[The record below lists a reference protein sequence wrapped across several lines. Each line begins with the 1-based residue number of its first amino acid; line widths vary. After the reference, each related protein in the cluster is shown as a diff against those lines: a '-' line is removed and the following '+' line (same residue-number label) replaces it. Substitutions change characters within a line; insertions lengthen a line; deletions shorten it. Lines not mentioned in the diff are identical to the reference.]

1 MRQLLV
7 CVPDRDAGDVNL
19 LLLWQPLSANRDYA
33 TQALDAVMDVD
44 NPFFALQHFIG
55 KVTYVDSGEFDR
67 FFSDPDY

>member
-1 MRQLLV
+1 
-7 CVPDRDAGDVNL
+7 
-19 LLLWQPLSANRDYA
+19 
-33 TQALDAVMDVD
+33 MDVD